1 MPPVRE
7 ARIVS
12 VMCGIAGIYARP
24 DANASQELLLTMA
37 GELRHRGPDG
47 TGLYVDRRYGMTNN
61 RLAIVDLAGG
71 DQPLSNEDGRYWV
84 MQNGEIYN
92 YVELQAEL
100 EGLGHRFATTSDTEV
115 IAHAYEEWGPG
126 CLDRFNGDFAFAVWD
141 RREREL
147 FLARDR
153 FGVRPLFVAELG
165 GDLTFASEAKAI
177 LRHPEARRELDPAG
191 LVETFT
197 TWCISPDGSS
207 FPGIRELAPAHYL
220 IVGPEGIREERRW
233 WDLRFS
239 DVGDVRP
246 HERAALG
253 EELDA
258 LLADATRLRLRAD
271 VPVAAY
277 LSGGLDSSAIVALA
291 LEQMDETLYSFG
303 IGFEDARFDESSY
316 QDQLAGDRGLS
327 LTRVTVGARD
337 IAELLPRTV
346 EMSEKP
352 TLRTAPAPLLRLS
365 RAVREAGLKVVTT
378 GEGADELFAGYDL
391 FRENAVRHFW
401 AREPESELR
410 PLLLTRLNAFIGKD
424 LKRSGAFLV
433 GFYRKG
439 LTETDDPLYSHRLR
453 FANTSRLLGLLDGD
467 IVARAAGR
475 GEPAERL
482 EARLPSWFGE
492 MTPLG
497 RAQYLEIGTF
507 LESYLLHSQG
517 DRMLMGNSI
526 EGRFP
531 FLDYRVAEFAAG
543 LPDALRLRGLNEKY
557 LLRKAVEHRLPPEI
571 AARKKR
577 PYRAPIVAAFVGADA
592 PDYVRELLAPDRL
605 AAAGVFNPD
614 AVARIVRKCEAGA
627 PRDAVSETD
636 EMALVGVLSTMLLH
650 DRFVAS
656 PRLAEPL
663 VPDRIVVGSDVRES
677 RPPAMPRNNVLLGS
691 PPAA

>member
-1 MPPVRE
+1 
-7 ARIVS
+7 
-12 VMCGIAGIYARP
+12 
-24 DANASQELLLTMA
+24 MA

-47 TGLYVDRRYGMTNN
+47 TGLYVDGGFGMTNN

-84 MQNGEIYN
+84 MQNGELYN
-92 YVELQAEL
+92 YVELIEEL
-100 EGLGHRFATTSDTEV
+100 EGLGHRFATRSDTEV
-115 IAHAYEEWGPG
+115 IAHAYEEWGPA
-126 CLDRFNGDFAFAVWD
+126 CLERMNGDFAFAVWD

-153 FGVRPLFVAELG
+153 FGIRPLFVAELG
-165 GDLTFASEAKAI
+165 GDLVFASEAKAI
-177 LRHPEARRELDPAG
+177 LRHPDARRELDPAG

-197 TWCISPDGSS
+197 TWCVSPDGSA
-207 FPGIRELAPAHYL
+207 FPGIRELAPAHYIL
-220 IVGPEGIREERRW
+220 AGPDGIREERRW

-239 DVGDVRP
+239 DAADVSP
-246 HERAALG
+246 AERAALA

-303 IGFEDARFDESSY
+303 IGFEDERFDESAY
-316 QDQLAGDRGLS
+316 QDRLVGHQGLD

-337 IAELLPRTV
+337 IAELLPRTI

-378 GEGADELFAGYDL
+378 GEGADELFAGYDI
-391 FRENAVRHFW
+391 FRENKVRHFW
-401 AREPESELR
+401 AREPESKLR

-453 FANTSRLLGLLDGD
+453 FANTSRLLGLLDADVVAGAASRGD
-467 IVARAAGR
+467 
-475 GEPAERL
+475 PADRL

-497 RAQYLEIGTF
+497 RAQYLEISTF

-517 DRMLMGNSI
+517 DRMLMGHSI

-531 FLDYRVAEFAAG
+531 FLDYRVAEFAAA

-557 LLRKAVEHRLPPEI
+557 LLRKSVEHRLPKEI
-571 AARKKR
+571 TARKKR
-577 PYRAPIVAAFVGADA
+577 PYRAPIVGAFVGDGA
-592 PDYVRELLAPDRL
+592 PDYVRELLAPERL
-605 AAAGVFNPD
+605 AAAGVFDPE
-614 AVARIVRKCEAGA
+614 AVGRIVRKCEAGA

-656 PRLAEPL
+656 PQLADPL
-663 VPDRIVVGSDVRES
+663 VPDRVVVGNELRVSHK
-677 RPPAMPRNNVLLGS
+677 PTI
-691 PPAA
+691 AA

>member
-1 MPPVRE
+1 
-7 ARIVS
+7 
-12 VMCGIAGIYARP
+12 MCGIAGIYARP
-24 DANASQELLLTMA
+24 GSEAPQELLLTMA

-47 TGLYVDRRYGMTNN
+47 TGLYVDGRYGMTNN

-92 YVELQAEL
+92 YVELIAEL
-100 EGLGHRFATTSDTEV
+100 EDLGHRFATRSDTEV
-115 IAHAYEEWGPG
+115 IAQAYEEWGPG
-126 CLDRFNGDFAFAVWD
+126 CLDRMNGDFAFAVWD
-141 RREREL
+141 RREHEL

-153 FGVRPLFVAELG
+153 FGIRPLFVAEIG
-165 GDLTFASEAKAI
+165 GDLVFASEAKAI
-177 LRHPEARRELDPAG
+177 LRHPEARRALDPAG

-197 TWCISPDGSS
+197 TWCVSPDGSS
-207 FPGIRELAPAHYL
+207 FPGIRELAPAHY
-220 IVGPEGIREERRW
+220 IVAGPEGIREERRW

-239 DVGDVRP
+239 DAGDVSP
-246 HERAALG
+246 AERAALA

-303 IGFEDARFDESSY
+303 IGFEDERFDESAY
-316 QDQLAGDRGLS
+316 QDRLVGHQGLD

-337 IAELLPRTV
+337 IAELLPRTI

-378 GEGADELFAGYDL
+378 GEGADELFAGYDV
-391 FRENAVRHFW
+391 FRENKVRHFW
-401 AREPESELR
+401 AREPESALR

-453 FANTSRLLGLLDGD
+453 FANTSRLLGLLDADVVAGAADRGD
-467 IVARAAGR
+467 
-475 GEPAERL
+475 PAERL

-497 RAQYLEIGTF
+497 RAQYLEISTF

-517 DRMLMGNSI
+517 DRMLMGHSI

-531 FLDYRVAEFAAG
+531 FLDYRVAEFAAA

-557 LLRKAVEHRLPPEI
+557 LLRKAVEHRLPTEI

-577 PYRAPIVAAFVGADA
+577 PYRAPIVGAFVGDDA
-592 PDYVRELLAPDRL
+592 PGYVRELLAPERL
-605 AAAGVFNPD
+605 AAAGVFDPE
-614 AVARIVRKCEAGA
+614 AVGRIVRKCEAGA

-636 EMALVGVLSTMLLH
+636 EMALVGVLSTMILH

-656 PRLAEPL
+656 PQLADPL
-663 VPDRIVVGSDVRES
+663 VPDRVVVGDELRVSHK
-677 RPPAMPRNNVLLGS
+677 PTI
-691 PPAA
+691 AA

>member
-1 MPPVRE
+1 MPPART
-7 ARIVS
+7 ARIVK

-24 DANASQELLLTMA
+24 GSEARQELLLTMA

-47 TGLYVDRRYGMTNN
+47 TGLYVDGAFGMTNN

-84 MQNGEIYN
+84 MQNGELYN
-92 YVELQAEL
+92 YVELIDEL
-100 EGLGHRFATTSDTEV
+100 ESLGHRFATRSDTEV
-115 IAHAYEEWGPG
+115 IAHAYEEWGPA
-126 CLDRFNGDFAFAVWD
+126 CLERMNGDFAFAVWD

-153 FGVRPLFVAELG
+153 FGIRPLFVAELG
-165 GDLTFASEAKAI
+165 DDLVFASEAKAI

-197 TWCISPDGSS
+197 TWCVSPDGSS
-207 FPGIRELAPAHYL
+207 FPGIRELAPAHY
-220 IVGPEGIREERRW
+220 IVAGPEGIREERRW

-239 DVGDVRP
+239 DAGDVSP
-246 HERAALG
+246 AERVALA

-303 IGFEDARFDESSY
+303 IGFEDERFDESAY
-316 QDQLAGDRGLS
+316 QDRLAGDQGLS

-337 IAELLPRTV
+337 IAELLPRTI

-378 GEGADELFAGYDL
+378 GEGADELFAGYDV
-391 FRENAVRHFW
+391 FRENKVRHFW
-401 AREPESELR
+401 AREPESTLR

-467 IVARAAGR
+467 VVAQAAGR
-475 GEPAERL
+475 GDPAERL
-482 EARLPSWFGE
+482 EARLPVLVRRDDPARPGAVPRDLDLPGE
-492 MTPLG
+492 LPAALAGRPDADGPLDRRPLPVPRLPGRRVRGRPSG
-497 RAQYLEIGTF
+497 RAQAPRAEREVPAAEVGRA
-507 LESYLLHSQG
+507 SPARR
-517 DRMLMGNSI
+517 DRRPQ
-526 EGRFP
+526 EAPVPRADRGRV
-531 FLDYRVAEFAAG
+531 RRATT
-543 LPDALRLRGLNEKY
+543 
-557 LLRKAVEHRLPPEI
+557 
-571 AARKKR
+571 R
-577 PYRAPIVAAFVGADA
+577 PATSASCSR
-592 PDYVRELLAPDRL
+592 
-605 AAAGVFNPD
+605 
-614 AVARIVRKCEAGA
+614 RIVSLRPG
-627 PRDAVSETD
+627 S
-636 EMALVGVLSTMLLH
+636 ST
-650 DRFVAS
+650 RRQSSGSCASARRARRATRS
-656 PRLAEPL
+656 PRRTRWRSSAC
-663 VPDRIVVGSDVRES
+663 S
-677 RPPAMPRNNVLLGS
+677 RR
-691 PPAA
+691 

>member
-1 MPPVRE
+1 
-7 ARIVS
+7 
-12 VMCGIAGIYARP
+12 MCGIAGIYSRP
-24 DANASQELLLTMA
+24 GVAAPPDLLLEMA

-47 TGLYVDRRYGMTNN
+47 TGLYLDGRFGMANT

-71 DQPLSNEDGRYWV
+71 DQPLGSEDGRYWV
-84 MQNGEIYN
+84 MQNGEVYN
-92 YVELQAEL
+92 HVELREEL
-100 EGLGHRFATTSDTEV
+100 ASLGHRFATTCDTEV
-115 IAHAYEEWGPG
+115 IAHAYAEWGPA
-126 CLDRFNGDFAFAVWD
+126 CLDRLNGDFAIAVWD
-141 RREREL
+141 RLAEEL

-153 FGVRPLFVAELG
+153 FGVRPLFVAELD
-165 GDLTFASEAKAI
+165 GDLVFGSEAKAI
-177 LRHPEARRELDPAG
+177 LRHPAARRELDPAG

-197 TWCISPDGSS
+197 TWCISPDGSA
-207 FPGIRELAPAHYL
+207 FAGIRELAPAHYL
-220 IVGPEGIREERRW
+220 VAGRDGIREERRW

-239 DVGDVRP
+239 AAGDVP
-246 HERAALG
+246 AAERASLAG
-253 EELDA
+253 ELDA

-271 VPVAAY
+271 VPVAAD

-303 IGFEDARFDESSY
+303 IGFEDPRFDESEF
-316 QDQLAGDRGLS
+316 QDRLAGDQGTS
-327 LTRVTVGARD
+327 LTRAVVGARD

-391 FRENAVRHFW
+391 FRENKVRHFW

-424 LKRSGAFLV
+424 LKRSGAFLA

-439 LTETDDPLYSHRLR
+439 LTDTEDPLYSHRIR
-453 FANTSRLLGLLDGD
+453 FANTARILALVEGD
-467 IVARAAGR
+467 VLALAAER
-475 GEPAERL
+475 GDPAERL

-492 MTPLG
+492 LTPLG
-497 RAQYLEIGTF
+497 RAQYLEITTF
-507 LESYLLHSQG
+507 LNGYLLHSQG
-517 DRMLMGNSI
+517 DRMLMGNSV

-531 FLDYRVAEFAAG
+531 FLDYRVAEFAAA
-543 LPDALRLRGLNEKY
+543 LPDALRLRGLHEKY
-557 LLRKAVEHRLPPEI
+557 LLRKAVEHRLPAEI

-577 PYRAPIVAAFVGADA
+577 PYRAPIVGAFVGDGA
-592 PDYVRELLAPDRL
+592 PEYVRELLEPARL
-605 AAAGVFNPD
+605 EAAGIFAPEP
-614 AVARIVRKCEAGA
+614 VARVVRKCEAGA

-650 DRFVAS
+650 DRFVANPS
-656 PRLAEPL
+656 LADPL
-663 VPDRIVVGSDVRES
+663 VPDRVVVGAEVRDS
-677 RPPAMPRNNVLLGS
+677 RTE
-691 PPAA
+691 AAVA

>member
-1 MPPVRE
+1 
-7 ARIVS
+7 
-12 VMCGIAGIYARP
+12 MCGIAGIYARP
-24 DANASQELLLTMA
+24 ETRAPEGLLLAMA

-47 TGLYVDRRYGMTNN
+47 TGLYVDGRYGMANT

-71 DQPLSNEDGRYWV
+71 DQPLATEDGRYWV
-84 MQNGEIYN
+84 MQNGEVYN
-92 YVELQAEL
+92 HVELRAEL
-100 EGLGHRFATTSDTEV
+100 VARGRRFATTCDTEV
-115 IAHAYEEWGPG
+115 IAHAYAEWGPA
-126 CLDRFNGDFAFAVWD
+126 CLDRLNGDFALAVWD
-141 RREREL
+141 RREQEL

-165 GDLTFASEAKAI
+165 GDLVFASEAKAI
-177 LRHPEARRELDPAG
+177 LRHPAARRGLEAAG
-191 LVETFT
+191 LVESFT
-197 TWCISPDGSS
+197 TWCISPDGSA

-220 IVGPEGIREERRW
+220 LAGPDGIREERRW

-239 DVGDVRP
+239 DAGDVLP
-246 HERAALG
+246 AERSALA

-303 IGFEDARFDESSY
+303 IGFEDPRFDESEF
-316 QDQLAGDRGLS
+316 QDRLAGEAGTS
-327 LTRVTVGARD
+327 LTRAVVGARD

-365 RAVREAGLKVVTT
+365 RAVQEAGLKVVTT

-391 FRENAVRHFW
+391 FRENKVRHFW

-424 LKRSGAFLV
+424 LKRSGAFLA
-433 GFYRKG
+433 GFYKKG
-439 LTETDDPLYSHRLR
+439 LTDTADPLYSHRIR
-453 FANTSRLLGLLDGD
+453 FANTARILALVEGD
-467 IVARAAGR
+467 VLARAAER
-475 GEPAERL
+475 GDPAERL
-482 EARLPSWFGE
+482 EARLPAWFGE
-492 MTPLG
+492 QTPLG
-497 RAQYLEIGTF
+497 RAQYLEIATF
-507 LESYLLHSQG
+507 LNGYLLHSQG
-517 DRMLMGNSI
+517 DRMLMGHSV

-531 FLDYRVAEFAAG
+531 FLDYRVAEFAAA
-543 LPDALRLRGLNEKY
+543 LPDALRLRGLHEKY
-557 LLRKAVEHRLPPEI
+557 LLRKAVEHRIPAAI

-577 PYRAPIVAAFVGADA
+577 PYRAPIVGAFVGPDA
-592 PDYVRELLAPDRL
+592 PEYVRELLEPARL
-605 AAAGVFNPD
+605 SAAGIFAPD

-650 DRFVAS
+650 ERFVAS
-656 PRLAEPL
+656 PELAEPL
-663 VPDRIVVGSDVRES
+663 AADRVVVGAEVREPIPS
-677 RPPAMPRNNVLLGS
+677 DAVVLGPRAV
-691 PPAA
+691 A

>member
-1 MPPVRE
+1 
-7 ARIVS
+7 
-12 VMCGIAGIYARP
+12 MCGIAGIYARP
-24 DANASQELLLTMA
+24 GSEAPQELLLTMA

-47 TGLYVDRRYGMTNN
+47 TGLYVDGRYGMTNN

-92 YVELQAEL
+92 YVELIAEL
-100 EGLGHRFATTSDTEV
+100 EDLGHRFATRSDTEV
-115 IAHAYEEWGPG
+115 IAQAYEEWGPG
-126 CLDRFNGDFAFAVWD
+126 CLDRMNGDFAFAVWD
-141 RREREL
+141 RREHEL

-153 FGVRPLFVAELG
+153 FGIRPLFVAEIG
-165 GDLTFASEAKAI
+165 GDLVFASEAKAI
-177 LRHPEARRELDPAG
+177 LRHPEARRALDPAG

-197 TWCISPDGSS
+197 TWCVSPDGSS
-207 FPGIRELAPAHYL
+207 FPGIRELAPAHY
-220 IVGPEGIREERRW
+220 IVAGPEGIREERRW

-239 DVGDVRP
+239 DAGDVSP
-246 HERAALG
+246 AERAALA

-303 IGFEDARFDESSY
+303 IGFDDERFDESAY
-316 QDQLAGDRGLS
+316 QDRLVGHQGLD

-337 IAELLPRTV
+337 IAELLPRTI

-378 GEGADELFAGYDL
+378 GEGADELFAGYDV
-391 FRENAVRHFW
+391 FRENKVRHFW
-401 AREPESELR
+401 AREPESALR

-453 FANTSRLLGLLDGD
+453 FANTSRLLGLLDADVVAGAADRGD
-467 IVARAAGR
+467 
-475 GEPAERL
+475 PAERL

-497 RAQYLEIGTF
+497 RAQYLEISTF

-517 DRMLMGNSI
+517 DRMLMGHSI

-531 FLDYRVAEFAAG
+531 FLDYRVAEFAAA

-557 LLRKAVEHRLPPEI
+557 LLRKAVEHRLPTEI

-577 PYRAPIVAAFVGADA
+577 PYRAPIVGAFVGDDA
-592 PDYVRELLAPDRL
+592 PGYVRELLAPERL
-605 AAAGVFNPD
+605 AAAGVFDPE
-614 AVARIVRKCEAGA
+614 AVGRIVRKCEAGA

-636 EMALVGVLSTMLLH
+636 EMALVGVLSTMILH

-656 PRLAEPL
+656 PQLADPL
-663 VPDRIVVGSDVRES
+663 VPDRVVVGDELRVSHK
-677 RPPAMPRNNVLLGS
+677 PTI
-691 PPAA
+691 AA

>member
-1 MPPVRE
+1 
-7 ARIVS
+7 
-12 VMCGIAGIYARP
+12 
-24 DANASQELLLTMA
+24 MA

-47 TGLYVDRRYGMTNN
+47 TGLYVDGRYGMTNN

-92 YVELQAEL
+92 YVELIAEL
-100 EGLGHRFATTSDTEV
+100 EDLGHRFATRSDTEV
-115 IAHAYEEWGPG
+115 IAQAYEEWGPG
-126 CLDRFNGDFAFAVWD
+126 CLDRMNGDFAFAIWD

-153 FGVRPLFVAELG
+153 FGVRPLFVAEIG
-165 GDLTFASEAKAI
+165 GDLVFASETKAI
-177 LRHPEARRELDPAG
+177 LRHPEARRELDPAS

-197 TWCISPDGSS
+197 TWCVSPDGSS
-207 FPGIRELAPAHYL
+207 FPGIRELAPAHY
-220 IVGPEGIREERRW
+220 IVAGPEGIREERRW

-239 DVGDVRP
+239 DAGDVSP
-246 HERAALG
+246 AERSALA

-303 IGFEDARFDESSY
+303 IGFEDERFDESAY
-316 QDQLAGDRGLS
+316 QDRLVGHQGLD

-337 IAELLPRTV
+337 IAELLPRTI

-378 GEGADELFAGYDL
+378 GEGADELFAGYDV
-391 FRENAVRHFW
+391 FRENKVRHFW
-401 AREPESELR
+401 AREPESALR

-453 FANTSRLLGLLDGD
+453 FANTSRLLGLLDADVVAGAADRGD
-467 IVARAAGR
+467 
-475 GEPAERL
+475 PAERL

-497 RAQYLEIGTF
+497 RAQYLEISTF

-517 DRMLMGNSI
+517 DRMLMGHSI

-531 FLDYRVAEFAAG
+531 FLDYRVAEFAAA

-557 LLRKAVEHRLPPEI
+557 LLRKSVEHRLPTEI

-577 PYRAPIVAAFVGADA
+577 PYRAPIVGAFVGDDA
-592 PDYVRELLAPDRL
+592 PGYVRELLAPERL
-605 AAAGVFNPD
+605 AAAGVFDPE
-614 AVARIVRKCEAGA
+614 AVGRIVRKCEAGA

-636 EMALVGVLSTMLLH
+636 EMALVGVLSTMILH

-656 PRLAEPL
+656 PRLADPL
-663 VPDRIVVGSDVRES
+663 VPDRVVVGDELRVSHK
-677 RPPAMPRNNVLLGS
+677 PTI
-691 PPAA
+691 AA

>member
-1 MPPVRE
+1 
-7 ARIVS
+7 
-12 VMCGIAGIYARP
+12 MCGIAGIYARP
-24 DANASQELLLTMA
+24 GSEAPQELLLTMA

-47 TGLYVDRRYGMTNN
+47 TGLYVDGGFGMTNN

-84 MQNGEIYN
+84 MQNGELYN
-92 YVELQAEL
+92 YVELIDEL
-100 EGLGHRFATTSDTEV
+100 EGLGHRFATRSDTEV

-126 CLDRFNGDFAFAVWD
+126 CLDRMNGDFAFAVWD

-153 FGVRPLFVAELG
+153 FGIRPLFVAELG
-165 GDLTFASEAKAI
+165 GDLVFASEAKAI

-207 FPGIRELAPAHYL
+207 FPGIRELAPAHY
-220 IVGPEGIREERRW
+220 IVAGPEGIREERRW

-239 DVGDVRP
+239 DAADVSP
-246 HERAALG
+246 ETRAALA

-303 IGFEDARFDESSY
+303 IGFEDERFDESAY
-316 QDQLAGDRGLS
+316 QDRFVGHQGLD

-337 IAELLPRTV
+337 IAELLPRTI

-378 GEGADELFAGYDL
+378 GEGADELFAGYDI
-391 FRENAVRHFW
+391 FRENKVRHFW
-401 AREPESELR
+401 AREPESTLR

-453 FANTSRLLGLLDGD
+453 FANTSRLLGLLDAD
-467 IVARAAGR
+467 VVARAAGR
-475 GEPAERL
+475 GDPAERL

-497 RAQYLEIGTF
+497 RAQYLEISTF

-517 DRMLMGNSI
+517 DRMLMGHSI

-531 FLDYRVAEFAAG
+531 FLDYRVAEFAAA

-557 LLRKAVEHRLPPEI
+557 LLRKSVEHRLPTEI

-577 PYRAPIVAAFVGADA
+577 PYRAPIVGAFVGDDA
-592 PDYVRELLAPDRL
+592 PGYVRELLAAERL
-605 AAAGVFNPD
+605 AAAGLFDPD
-614 AVARIVRKCEAGA
+614 AVERIVRKCEAGA

-650 DRFVAS
+650 DRFVAN
-656 PRLAEPL
+656 PQLAEPL
-663 VPDRIVVGSDVRES
+663 VPDRVVVGDELRVSN
-677 RPPAMPRNNVLLGS
+677 RPTTPSNKVLLGS
-691 PPAA
+691 PPAAA

>member
-1 MPPVRE
+1 
-7 ARIVS
+7 
-12 VMCGIAGIYARP
+12 MCGIAGIYARP
-24 DANASQELLLTMA
+24 GSEAPQELLLTMA

-47 TGLYVDRRYGMTNN
+47 TGLYVDGRYGMTNN

-92 YVELQAEL
+92 YVELIAEL
-100 EGLGHRFATTSDTEV
+100 EDLGHRFATRSDTEV
-115 IAHAYEEWGPG
+115 IAQAYEEWGPG
-126 CLDRFNGDFAFAVWD
+126 CLDRMNGDFAFAIWD

-153 FGVRPLFVAELG
+153 FGIRPLFVAEIG
-165 GDLTFASEAKAI
+165 GDLVFASEAKAI
-177 LRHPEARRELDPAG
+177 LRHPEARRELDPAS

-197 TWCISPDGSS
+197 TWCVSPDGSS
-207 FPGIRELAPAHYL
+207 FPGIRELAPAHY
-220 IVGPEGIREERRW
+220 IVAGPEGIREERRW

-239 DVGDVRP
+239 DAGDVSP
-246 HERAALG
+246 AERAALA

-303 IGFEDARFDESSY
+303 IGFEDERFDESAY
-316 QDQLAGDRGLS
+316 QDRLVGHQGLD

-337 IAELLPRTV
+337 IAELLPRTI

-378 GEGADELFAGYDL
+378 GEGADELFAGYDV
-391 FRENAVRHFW
+391 FRENKVRHFW
-401 AREPESELR
+401 AREPESALR

-453 FANTSRLLGLLDGD
+453 FANTSRLLGLLDADVVAGAADRGD
-467 IVARAAGR
+467 
-475 GEPAERL
+475 PAERL

-497 RAQYLEIGTF
+497 RAQYLEISTF

-517 DRMLMGNSI
+517 DRMLMGHSI

-531 FLDYRVAEFAAG
+531 FLDYRVAEFAAA

-557 LLRKAVEHRLPPEI
+557 LLRKSVEHRLPTEI

-577 PYRAPIVAAFVGADA
+577 PYRAPIVGAFVGDDA
-592 PDYVRELLAPDRL
+592 PGYVRELLAPERL
-605 AAAGVFNPD
+605 AAAGVFDPE
-614 AVARIVRKCEAGA
+614 AVGRIVRKCEAGA

-636 EMALVGVLSTMLLH
+636 EMALVGVLSTMILH

-656 PRLAEPL
+656 PRLADPL
-663 VPDRIVVGSDVRES
+663 VPDRVVVGDELRVSHK
-677 RPPAMPRNNVLLGS
+677 PTI
-691 PPAA
+691 AA

>member
-1 MPPVRE
+1 MPPART
-7 ARIVS
+7 ARIVK

-24 DANASQELLLTMA
+24 GSEAPQELLLTMA

-47 TGLYVDRRYGMTNN
+47 TGLYVDGRYGMTNN

-92 YVELQAEL
+92 YVELIAEL
-100 EGLGHRFATTSDTEV
+100 EDLGHRFATRSDTEV
-115 IAHAYEEWGPG
+115 IAQAYEEWGPG
-126 CLDRFNGDFAFAVWD
+126 CLDRMNGDFAFAVWD

-153 FGVRPLFVAELG
+153 FGIRPLFVAEIG
-165 GDLTFASEAKAI
+165 GDLVFASEAKAI

-197 TWCISPDGSS
+197 TWCVSPDASS
-207 FPGIRELAPAHYL
+207 FPGIRELAPAHY
-220 IVGPEGIREERRW
+220 IVAGPEGIREERRW

-239 DVGDVRP
+239 DAGDVSP
-246 HERAALG
+246 AERAVLA

-303 IGFEDARFDESSY
+303 IGFEDERFDESAY
-316 QDQLAGDRGLS
+316 QDRLVGHQGLD

-337 IAELLPRTV
+337 IAELLPRTI

-378 GEGADELFAGYDL
+378 GEGADELFAGYDV
-391 FRENAVRHFW
+391 FRENKVRHFW
-401 AREPESELR
+401 AREPDSVLR

-453 FANTSRLLGLLDGD
+453 FANTSRLLGLLDADVVAGAADRGD
-467 IVARAAGR
+467 
-475 GEPAERL
+475 PAERL

-497 RAQYLEIGTF
+497 RAQYLEISTF

-517 DRMLMGNSI
+517 DRMLMGHSI

-531 FLDYRVAEFAAG
+531 FLDYRVAEFAAA

-557 LLRKAVEHRLPPEI
+557 LLRKSVEHRLPTEI

-577 PYRAPIVAAFVGADA
+577 PYRAPIVGAFVGDDA
-592 PDYVRELLAPDRL
+592 PGYVRELLAPERL
-605 AAAGVFNPD
+605 AAAGVFDPE
-614 AVARIVRKCEAGA
+614 AVGRIVRKCEAGA

-636 EMALVGVLSTMLLH
+636 EMALVGVLSTMILH

-656 PRLAEPL
+656 PQLADPL
-663 VPDRIVVGSDVRES
+663 VPDRVVVGDELRVSHK
-677 RPPAMPRNNVLLGS
+677 PTI
-691 PPAA
+691 AA

>member
-1 MPPVRE
+1 
-7 ARIVS
+7 
-12 VMCGIAGIYARP
+12 MCGIAGIYARP
-24 DANASQELLLTMA
+24 GADASRDLLLTMA

-47 TGLYVDRRYGMTNN
+47 TGLYEDGRFGMTNN

-71 DQPLSNEDGRYWV
+71 DQPLATEDGRFWV

-100 EGLGHRFATTSDTEV
+100 EGLGHRFTTASDTEV

-126 CLDRFNGDFAFAVWD
+126 CLDRLNGDFAIAVWD
-141 RREREL
+141 RREQEL

-165 GDLTFASEAKAI
+165 GDLVFASEAKAI
-177 LRHPEARRELDPAG
+177 LRHPAAQRELDAAG

-197 TWCISPDGSS
+197 TWCISPDASA
-207 FPGIRELAPAHYL
+207 FAGIRELAPAHYL
-220 IVGPEGIREERRW
+220 RAGPEGIREERRW

-239 DVGDVRP
+239 TDGDVGP
-246 HERAALG
+246 AERAHLA
-253 EELDA
+253 ESLDE

-303 IGFEDARFDESSY
+303 IGFEDPRFDESAY
-316 QDQLAGDRGLS
+316 QDRLAGDRGLS
-327 LTRVTVGARD
+327 LERVTIGARD

-365 RAVREAGLKVVTT
+365 RAVRDAGLKVVTT
-378 GEGADELFAGYDL
+378 GEGADELFAGYDI
-391 FRENAVRHFW
+391 FRENKVRHFW
-401 AREPESELR
+401 AREPDSALR

-439 LTETDDPLYSHRLR
+439 LTDTGDPLYSHRLR
-453 FANTSRLLGLLDGD
+453 FANTARLLTLL
-467 IVARAAGR
+467 R
-475 GEPAERL
+475 GEVLAEAAERGDPAERL

-497 RAQYLEIGTF
+497 RAQYLEITTF
-507 LESYLLHSQG
+507 LNGYLLHSQG
-517 DRMLMGNSI
+517 DRMLMGHSI

-531 FLDYRVAEFAAG
+531 FLDYRVAEFAGA
-543 LPDALRLRGLNEKY
+543 LPDSLRLRGLSEKY
-557 LLRKAVEHRLPPEI
+557 LLRKAVERRLPPEI
-571 AARKKR
+571 SARKKR
-577 PYRAPIVAAFVGADA
+577 PYRAPIVGAFVGAGA
-592 PDYVRELLAPDRL
+592 PEYVRELLAPERL
-605 AAAGVFNPD
+605 VSAGIFAPE

-636 EMALVGVLSTMLLH
+636 EMALVGILSTMLLH
-650 DRFVAS
+650 DRFVAH
-656 PRLAEPL
+656 PQPADPL
-663 VPDRIVVGSDVRES
+663 VPDRVVVGSEVRVTS
-677 RPPAMPRNNVLLGS
+677 GANRPSNKVLLG
-691 PPAA
+691 PGAAA

>member
-1 MPPVRE
+1 
-7 ARIVS
+7 
-12 VMCGIAGIYARP
+12 
-24 DANASQELLLTMA
+24 MA

-47 TGLYVDRRYGMTNN
+47 TGLYVDGRYGMTNN

-92 YVELQAEL
+92 YVELIAEL
-100 EGLGHRFATTSDTEV
+100 EDLGHRFATRSDTEV
-115 IAHAYEEWGPG
+115 IAQAYEEWGPG
-126 CLDRFNGDFAFAVWD
+126 CLDRMNGDFAFAVWD

-153 FGVRPLFVAELG
+153 FGIRPLFVAEIG
-165 GDLTFASEAKAI
+165 GDLVFASEAKAI

-197 TWCISPDGSS
+197 TWCVSPDGSS
-207 FPGIRELAPAHYL
+207 FPGIRELAPAHY
-220 IVGPEGIREERRW
+220 IVAGPEGIREERRW

-239 DVGDVRP
+239 DAGDVSP
-246 HERAALG
+246 AERAALA

-291 LEQMDETLYSFG
+291 LEQMDETLYAFG
-303 IGFEDARFDESSY
+303 IGFEDERFDESAY
-316 QDQLAGDRGLS
+316 QDRLVGHQGLD

-337 IAELLPRTV
+337 IAELLPRTI

-378 GEGADELFAGYDL
+378 GEGADELFAGYDV
-391 FRENAVRHFW
+391 FRENKVRHFW
-401 AREPESELR
+401 AREPESALR

-453 FANTSRLLGLLDGD
+453 FANTSRLLGLLDADVVAGAADRGD
-467 IVARAAGR
+467 
-475 GEPAERL
+475 PAERL

-497 RAQYLEIGTF
+497 RAQYLEISTF

-517 DRMLMGNSI
+517 DRMLMGHSI

-531 FLDYRVAEFAAG
+531 FLDYRVAEFAAA

-557 LLRKAVEHRLPPEI
+557 LLRKSVEHRLPTEI

-577 PYRAPIVAAFVGADA
+577 PYRAPIVGAFVGDDA
-592 PDYVRELLAPDRL
+592 PGYVRELLAPERL
-605 AAAGVFNPD
+605 AAAGVFDPE
-614 AVARIVRKCEAGA
+614 AVGRIVRKCEVGA

-636 EMALVGVLSTMLLH
+636 EMALVGVLSTMILH

-656 PRLAEPL
+656 PQLADPL
-663 VPDRIVVGSDVRES
+663 VPDRVVVGDELRVSHK
-677 RPPAMPRNNVLLGS
+677 PTI
-691 PPAA
+691 AA